1 MKKTI
6 KSTVL
11 LLSVLLF
18 FGIFSGCTGEE
29 TPSETTAPGQE
40 VTENNADR
48 YRVDREILA
57 DYESIEISGE
67 HDVRI
72 LFINA
77 GRADAILVEADGRHY
92 LIDTGETTSVPKI
105 TAALEYMGVQKL
117 EAVFLTHSNNDH
129 ISGLPMLAELW
140 DIGACY
146 TAAVGKEMSKIEMS
160 IAQTTLTQTLLDP
173 GQVIEISEGL
183 YFEVLGPIRYNPIDD
198 NDNSLVLRMQVNGK
212 TVLFAGDMQYDE
224 EKTLMKAGFDLR
236 CDVLKVGNHGHKDA
250 TSVAFMEETSPD
262 YAIITTDREVDENTA
277 HKSIRQGLEDVGAE
291 VLITDDYDLGIL
303 CEIAHDGEITM
314 ENAKWKPVS
323 EDVGFVS
330 ISKEEQVAVLYNDG
344 DEAVDVSHWF
354 IVSERGGELFMFPEG
369 AVIEAGDE
377 ILVGCADYKGEPD
390 YKWSDA
396 KVWNKKK
403 DDAGILIDRH
413 GNVVDEM
420 ESE

>member
-6 KSTVL
+6 AATAFLLSTL
-11 LLSVLLF
+11 LLLGML
-18 FGIFSGCTGEE
+18 SGCTGNE
-29 TPSETTAPGQE
+29 TPSETDAPGQE
-40 VTENNADR
+40 SVENSADK
-48 YRVDREILA
+48 YRVDREILS
-57 DYESIEISGE
+57 DYENIEISGE

-77 GRADAILVEADGRHY
+77 GRADSILVEADGRHY
-92 LIDTGETTSVPKI
+92 LIDTGEATSVPKI

-129 ISGLPMLAELW
+129 ISGLPMLSELW
-140 DIGACY
+140 EIGACY

-160 IAQTTLTQTLLDP
+160 IAQTPLTQTLLDP

-198 NDNSLVLRMQVNGK
+198 NDNSLVLRMRVNGK
-212 TVLFAGDMQYDE
+212 TVLFAADMQYDE

-236 CDVLKVGNHGHKDA
+236 CDVLKVANHGNKDA
-250 TSVAFMEETSPD
+250 TSTNFMSETSPD
-262 YAIITTDREVDENTA
+262 YAIISTDRDVDENTA
-277 HKSIRQGLEDVGAE
+277 HKSIRQGLENIGAE
-291 VLITDDYDLGIL
+291 VLITDEYDLGIL
-303 CEIAHDGEITM
+303 CEIAHDGTITM
-314 ENAKWKPVS
+314 ENAKWKPVT
-323 EDVGFVS
+323 EDVTFVS
-330 ISKEEQVAVLYNDG
+330 ISKDEQSAVLRNDG
-344 DEAVDVSHWF
+344 DEDIDIAHWF
-354 IVSERGGELFMFPEG
+354 IVSSRGGELFMFPEG
-369 AVIEAGDE
+369 AVIGAGEE
-377 ILVGCADYKGEPD
+377 IIVGCADYKGEPD
-390 YKWSDA
+390 YKWGDA